1 MHVDLLFTN
10 RVRLEFGRN
19 IGADCLAANVLLVV
33 LERVIMH
40 LLSEVRVGTGTM
52 QRALGH

>member
-1 MHVDLLFTN
+1 
-10 RVRLEFGRN
+10 
-19 IGADCLAANVLLVV
+19 LLVV